1 MKRTNIPKGLSA
13 ALVVGTLFFWLMIFI
28 LPNDM
33 TKSWLTGYGLGLI
46 TILLHFVASSAF
58 KGLSDKNFFRLYFL
72 SIAIRFLLVFG
83 LFIWII
89 ISGKIDQISFTVSF
103 IISYIFHSVIE
114 IILINKK
121 LTNRTG

>member
-1 MKRTNIPKGLSA
+1 MERKKNQKGLSI
-13 ALVVGTLFFWLMIFI
+13 ALGIGTFFFLMMIFI
-28 LPNDM
+28 LPNHM
-33 TKSWLTGYGLGLI
+33 TNGWLAGYGLGVV
-46 TILLHFVASSAF
+46 TILLHFIASKAF
-58 KGLSDKNFFRLYFL
+58 KRLSERNYFRVYFL
-72 SIAIRFLLVFG
+72 GIAIRFVLVIA

-89 ISGKIDQISFTVSF
+89 IYGKIDQISFTVSF